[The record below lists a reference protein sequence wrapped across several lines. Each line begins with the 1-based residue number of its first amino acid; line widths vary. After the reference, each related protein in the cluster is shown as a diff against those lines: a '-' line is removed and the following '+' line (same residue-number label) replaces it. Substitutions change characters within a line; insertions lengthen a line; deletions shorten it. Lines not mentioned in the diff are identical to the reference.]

1 MNSAK
6 DTPTG
11 LPNSSQIAILNN
23 TEHDRAMTQ
32 INEPTTPSM
41 KKSATFDA
49 APFPQTPERTPHQ
62 LMPEGTPLLSPTHMN
77 SGATPSKRRGTDFYS
92 LLKSPDV
99 NRNDVDL
106 KRRSVELNKI
116 VNKSPEKLNNY
127 VFHDS
132 LLKSPKRQPG
142 SSPFRVHK
150 KNDNEIKE
158 ISENLKTRLNY
169 ANVKI
174 QHGWSAKSISEL
186 EKNLE
191 EEKLRKMLTPQDRKQ
206 QDNFWK
212 MKTDQL
218 PTYNQPSM
226 NAELR
231 TTIPTSPT
239 SHATPARRKASKL
252 KLDELASKQ
261 GSAESA
267 LYKAL
272 SPERPKLTI
281 DSRSMLPP
289 ASHQRSAS
297 DSKLEQ
303 EAIMSLISLSSPVKY
318 SGSQSP
324 SPPRPAGLQK
334 PPTLSFDRR
343 RNAGNEDTDEETE
356 LEEEDHGK
364 NNIFKAPQ
372 QNGLKGLGLTSKSA
386 ADDDDRT
393 ASDYSD

>member
-1 MNSAK
+1 MNSSEIPPA
-6 DTPTG
+6 G
-11 LPNSSQIAILNN
+11 LHDSSNIAILNN
-23 TEHDRAMTQ
+23 KEPDHAMTQ
-32 INEPTTPSM
+32 IKEPTTPSL
-41 KKSATFDA
+41 KKNATFDA

-62 LMPEGTPLLSPTHMN
+62 LMPEGTPLLSPTNMG
-77 SGATPSKRRGTDFYS
+77 SGTTPSKRRSTDFYS

-116 VNKSPEKLNNY
+116 VNKSPERLNNY
-127 VFHDS
+127 VFHDT

-191 EEKLRKMLTPQDRKQ
+191 EEKSRKMLTPQDRKL

-218 PTYNQPSM
+218 PTYIQPPL
-226 NAELR
+226 NAEHR
-231 TTIPTSPT
+231 TTAPTSPS
-239 SHATPARRKASKL
+239 SHASPARSRASKL

-289 ASHQRSAS
+289 TSHQRSAS

-334 PPTLSFDRR
+334 PPALSFDRR

-356 LEEEDHGK
+356 LEDEDHGK
-364 NNIFKAPQ
+364 THIFKSPQ
-372 QNGLKGLGLTSKSA
+372 RNGLKGLGLTSKSA

>member
-1 MNSAK
+1 MNSSE

-11 LPNSSQIAILNN
+11 LPNSSNIATFNN
-23 TEHDRAMTQ
+23 IGPDHTMTQ
-32 INEPTTPSM
+32 IKEPTTPSL
-41 KKSATFDA
+41 KKNATFDA

-77 SGATPSKRRGTDFYS
+77 SGATPSKRRSTDFYS

-116 VNKSPEKLNNY
+116 LNKSPERLNNY

-191 EEKLRKMLTPQDRKQ
+191 EEKSRKMLTPQDRKQ

-212 MKTDQL
+212 MRTDQL
-218 PTYNQPSM
+218 PTYNQPTM
-226 NAELR
+226 NAEHR
-231 TTIPTSPT
+231 IAAPSSPT
-239 SHATPARRKASKL
+239 SHAIPARRKASKL

-334 PPTLSFDRR
+334 PPFLSFDRR
-343 RNAGNEDTDEETE
+343 RNAGNEETDEETE
-356 LEEEDHGK
+356 LEDEDNAK
-364 NNIFKAPQ
+364 NHIFKSPQ
-372 QNGLKGLGLTSKSA
+372 RNGLKGLGLTSKSA

>member
-1 MNSAK
+1 MEATRAAPK
-6 DTPTG
+6 RVFQFG
-11 LPNSSQIAILNN
+11 EVAIDSPDQ
-23 TEHDRAMTQ
+23 TMTQ
-32 INEPTTPSM
+32 MNEPTTPSL
-41 KKSATFDA
+41 KKNATFDA

-62 LMPEGTPLLSPTHMN
+62 LMPEGTPLLSPTHVN
-77 SGATPSKRRGTDFYS
+77 SGATPSKRRSTDFYS

-116 VNKSPEKLNNY
+116 LNKSPERLNNY

-191 EEKLRKMLTPQDRKQ
+191 EEKSRKMLTPEDRKQ
-206 QDNFWK
+206 QDNFWN

-218 PTYNQPSM
+218 PTYNQPKM
-226 NAELR
+226 NAEHR
-231 TTIPTSPT
+231 IAAPSSPT
-239 SHATPARRKASKL
+239 SYAIPVRRKTSKL

-272 SPERPKLTI
+272 SPERPNLTI

-289 ASHQRSAS
+289 ASHRRSAS

-324 SPPRPAGLQK
+324 SPPRPVGLQK
-334 PPTLSFDRR
+334 PPLLSFDRR
-343 RNAGNEDTDEETE
+343 RNAENEETDEETE
-356 LEEEDHGK
+356 LEDEDNAKTH
-364 NNIFKAPQ
+364 IFKSPQ
-372 QNGLKGLGLTSKSA
+372 RNGLRGLGLTSKSA

-393 ASDYSD
+393 ASDSSG